1 MPPALAAAASFPLR
15 RFIPDTGAVL
25 DARTKMIALGV
36 SAYTFTVAFSVNTL
50 WDQDTKLSN
59 SALAFD
65 YSVSSLKAA
74 AQDHADDLPTDI
86 DEKIEALRQPDV
98 IVDAVSFSPR
108 RNDAFGRAWDELNDA
123 LDDAPTAVGI
133 DLKPHAEDAQQSF
146 VKFAHSN
153 TLGVPGIILIV
164 IVLLGMVLSGV
175 MAAAP
180 RSPRLT
186 RK

>member
-108 RNDAFGRAWDELNDA
+108 RNDAFGRAWD
-123 LDDAPTAVGI
+123 
-133 DLKPHAEDAQQSF
+133 
-146 VKFAHSN
+146 
-153 TLGVPGIILIV
+153 
-164 IVLLGMVLSGV
+164 
-175 MAAAP
+175 
-180 RSPRLT
+180 
-186 RK
+186 